1 VNRNILTLLLFMAVV
16 IAVIGGFVFVW
27 LNLNTGVSL

>member
-1 VNRNILTLLLFMAVV
+1 MAVV

-27 LNLNTGVSL
+27 LNLNPGVSL